1 MNEPFVIT
9 ITTTESNP
17 KEGRSF
23 FTDNGECI
31 GRVLHA
37 RKNDIDPKNPFSSY
51 DVETSE
57 EIYMQLSEGM
67 VKIYGLEDYTVSK
80 SSTHYI
86 RK

>member
-9 ITTTESNP
+9 ITTNESYP
-17 KEGRSF
+17 KEDRSF
-23 FTDNGECI
+23 FTDKGECI
-31 GRVLHA
+31 GRVLHTS
-37 RKNDIDPKNPFSSY
+37 KNDIDPKKPFSSY

-57 EIYMQLSEGM
+57 EVYSQLLEGT